1 MWAAD
6 ALDANHIFIV
16 VNDRIDIHIS
26 PSYISQQKYYS
37 CQLTQASESF
47 CYLIFFLACF
57 DYDNSSTLHMHLR

>member
-26 PSYISQQKYYS
+26 PIATFPNRNTI
-37 CQLTQASESF
+37 LV
-47 CYLIFFLACF
+47 I
-57 DYDNSSTLHMHLR
+57 